1 MLMFRIE
8 LSDNA
13 LDDLRSLRKTEQVLI
28 LDSLE
33 TFLAHDPLNETRRRK
48 PLRSNPIASW
58 ELKIDQFR
66 VFYDVDAEA
75 EVVLIKAVGWK
86 DHNKLFFRGE
96 EHQL

>member
-1 MLMFRIE
+1 MFRIE

-13 LDDLRSLRKTEQVLI
+13 LDDLRSLRRTEQVLI
-28 LDSLE
+28 LDSVE
-33 TFLAHDPLNETRRRK
+33 TFLNHDPQGETRRRK

-58 ELKIDQFR
+58 ELRIDQFR

-75 EVVLIKAVGWK
+75 EVVLIKAIGWK
-86 DHNKLFFRGE
+86 DHNSLFFRGK

>member
-1 MLMFRIE
+1 MFRIE

-13 LDDLRSLRKTEQVLI
+13 LDDLKALRKTEQVLI
-28 LDSLE
+28 LDSVE
-33 TFLAHDPLNETRRRK
+33 TFLVHDPLIETRRRK

-58 ELKIDQFR
+58 ELRVDQFR

-86 DHNKLFFRGE
+86 DHNTLFFRGK

>member
-1 MLMFRIE
+1 MFRVE

-13 LDDLRSLRKTEQVLI
+13 LDDLRPLRKTEQVLI
-28 LDSLE
+28 LDSIE
-33 TFLAHDPLNETRRRK
+33 TFLAHDPLSETRRRK

-58 ELKIDQFR
+58 ELRIDQFR
-66 VFYDVDAEA
+66 VFYDVDAGA

-86 DHNKLFFRGE
+86 DHNTLFFRGK